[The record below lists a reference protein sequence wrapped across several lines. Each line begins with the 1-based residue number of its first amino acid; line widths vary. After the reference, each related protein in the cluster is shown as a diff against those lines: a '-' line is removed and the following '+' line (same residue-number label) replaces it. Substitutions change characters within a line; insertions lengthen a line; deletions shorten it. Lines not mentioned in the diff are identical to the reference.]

1 MPAITSTI
9 TAVAGLG
16 ASIGQMIKASQ
27 TKKKA
32 AELGLQSTIQAK
44 SEVPINTLTDLG
56 IADREFEKGMIRD
69 LEANAISTLQ
79 QDPRTALGG
88 TANINRQTEEQ
99 TAKLGQQIA
108 EDVIERDRLIATQDQ
123 EIEDTRSTRAYDIAK
138 AEAEGYGEM
147 EADAQSE
154 FNTAATAAIGLGA
167 DIGAEAQKYAAWKKA
182 NVSKG

>member
-79 QDPRTALGG
+79 QLS
-88 TANINRQTEEQ
+88 
-99 TAKLGQQIA
+99 
-108 EDVIERDRLIATQDQ
+108 LIH
-123 EIEDTRSTRAYDIAK
+123 I
-138 AEAEGYGEM
+138 
-147 EADAQSE
+147 
-154 FNTAATAAIGLGA
+154 
-167 DIGAEAQKYAAWKKA
+167 
-182 NVSKG
+182 